1 MRQWAACNR
10 SDRDCC
16 LFIYFYS
23 HLTSSTVQSPSLHD
37 ALSPRRHLSLPPVLC
52 GQSLAHSTLTFCS
65 HSCLLGGSLGEWY
78 VWSPAGTESGFRWH
92 VNPGRVSDPQGA
104 EEKAQNE
111 STREGGRQGLR
122 VLGGGEWALCVCVQ
136 KSSVQILG
144 LCGPNRCLWCLSGS
158 WIHHSC
164 REMLQS
170 VKKLWRGPAR
180 GLHA

>member
-1 MRQWAACNR
+1 MRQWAASNR

-92 VNPGRVSDPQGA
+92 VNPGGVSDPQGG
-104 EEKAQNE
+104 EEKAQNK

-122 VLGGGEWALCVCVQ
+122 VLGDGGRALCVCVCRNPVC
-136 KSSVQILG
+136 KFSDSVGLTDASGVCLAPGFVTVAVRCSSL
-144 LCGPNRCLWCLSGS
+144 
-158 WIHHSC
+158 
-164 REMLQS
+164 
-170 VKKLWRGPAR
+170 
-180 GLHA
+180 